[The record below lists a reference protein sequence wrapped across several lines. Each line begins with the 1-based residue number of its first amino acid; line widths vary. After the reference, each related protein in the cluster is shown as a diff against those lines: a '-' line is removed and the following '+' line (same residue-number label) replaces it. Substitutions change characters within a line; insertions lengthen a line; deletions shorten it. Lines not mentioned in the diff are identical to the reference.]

1 MSIFKTIKLAI
12 ANRALKL
19 ELQDT
24 DRERVPNKF
33 NFDKIKTVGILFDAT
48 NSDDLEI
55 VKRYV
60 VYMREHRK
68 KVKAIG
74 FFNTKE
80 IPALTYSKLE
90 YDFLSAKELN
100 WFGKPNSAVVKNFI
114 QEDFDLLIDLNV
126 HDHFVLKY
134 ISALSNAKF
143 KVGKYNEKDES
154 IYDMMIDADHTQ
166 TLKYFL
172 RQVDTYITMLNKV
185 EPTLN

>member
-1 MSIFKTIKLAI
+1 MSLLKKIKLAI

-24 DRERVPNKF
+24 TREKIPYKF
-33 NFDKIKTVGILFDAT
+33 NFDKVITVGILFDAT

-74 FFNTKE
+74 FFNTKV
-80 IPALTYSKLE
+80 IPSLAYSKLE

-100 WFGKPNSAVVKNFI
+100 WYGKPSSVIVKNFI
-114 QEDFDLLIDLNV
+114 HEEYDLLIDLNV

-134 ISALSNAKF
+134 ISALSKAKF

-154 IYDMMIDADHTQ
+154 IYDMMIDADNTQ

-172 RQVDTYITMLNKV
+172 RQADTYIAMLNKV
-185 EPTLN
+185 EPSLN